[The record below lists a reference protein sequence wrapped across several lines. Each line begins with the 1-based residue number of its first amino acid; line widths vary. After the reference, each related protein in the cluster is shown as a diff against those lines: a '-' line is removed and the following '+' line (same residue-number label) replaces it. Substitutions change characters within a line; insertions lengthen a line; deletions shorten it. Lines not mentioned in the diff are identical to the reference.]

1 VSTATTFRATASR
14 PAGGAARPTGP
25 SSGRL
30 RRRRWLRRLAVLL
43 LVLAVLV
50 GCGWVV
56 GYSGLFAVNRVK
68 VTGVHRLDPE
78 TIRQIAAVP
87 LGVPEVYQDLP
98 AIERR
103 VSAIPQVAS
112 VRATRDWPRSIKI
125 TVVEREPLLG
135 VLQPNGFAI
144 IDRAGVA
151 YETAPTLPPGVVR
164 ADVDPGDVKLL
175 AQVGTAVLAMPAGLK
190 KQVARVASTSE
201 NAIAVILTSG
211 VRVNWGSSADSAL
224 KARLVVTL
232 LKQRPTAIDVSSPHN
247 PAIR

>member
-14 PAGGAARPTGP
+14 PAGRATRPASP
-25 SSGRL
+25 SSGRP
-30 RRRRWLRRLAVLL
+30 RRRRWPRRLAVLV
-43 LVLAVLV
+43 LVLALLV

-56 GYSGLFAVNRVK
+56 GYSGLFAVDRVE
-68 VTGVHRLDPE
+68 VTGLHRLDPE
-78 TIRQIAAVP
+78 SIRQVAAVP

-98 AIERR
+98 AIEGR
-103 VSAIPQVAS
+103 VSVIPQVAS

-151 YETAPTLPPGVVR
+151 YETAATLPAGVVR
-164 ADVDPGDVKLL
+164 ADVDPSDVKLL
-175 AQVGTAVLAMPAGLK
+175 AQVGAAVLAMPAGLK

-224 KARLVVTL
+224 KAKVVVTL